1 MINNKIYSIKEL
13 SNAVNNVLSSI
24 NIVTIEGEVVLP
36 MIRDSRTNQVRNKEL
51 DPNEH
56 WYFPLKDLN
65 EPDDYQ
71 FDVTVFTY
79 NRVADVIPKN
89 GDVVR
94 VTGYIN
100 RQNVSVY
107 SKSNKLS
114 FRGYKVEIAG
124 TGQFYATFKKTYAK
138 LEPLGYFDAARK
150 KPLPPYPMRIAVISG
165 KQTAA
170 LRDAVFQIESRWP
183 CAETLVFPA
192 LMQGAVSPASVIRA
206 LRQADAS
213 NCDVMILTRGG
224 GQVSEL
230 WCFNDE
236 NLAHEIA
243 RLKTPLIAGLGHKQD
258 DTIAGLVADYNAATP
273 TEAGIIAT
281 PKKSEVVRDI
291 NDSVDRIKTTV
302 HNKMNISSQQIKIL
316 EMELDKIRVRGE
328 NELIGIDS
336 LMKQL
341 KEYLKK
347 MPTDEA
353 LPLNY
358 LKNQLAASGTGICR
372 NNRIQIAS
380 LKDTLYPDIMKYYT
394 HQLQTVSRSRELI
407 DTLGPLK
414 VLRRGYSV
422 TRQNEKVIRS
432 VDDITADDIMETRLA
447 DGYIISKPL
456 RKEKNHG

>member
-1 MINNKIYSIKEL
+1 
-13 SNAVNNVLSSI
+13 
-24 NIVTIEGEVVLP
+24 
-36 MIRDSRTNQVRNKEL
+36 
-51 DPNEH
+51 
-56 WYFPLKDLN
+56 
-65 EPDDYQ
+65 
-71 FDVTVFTY
+71 
-79 NRVADVIPKN
+79 
-89 GDVVR
+89 
-94 VTGYIN
+94 
-100 RQNVSVY
+100 
-107 SKSNKLS
+107 
-114 FRGYKVEIAG
+114 
-124 TGQFYATFKKTYAK
+124 
-138 LEPLGYFDAARK
+138 
-150 KPLPPYPMRIAVISG
+150 
-165 KQTAA
+165 
-170 LRDAVFQIESRWP
+170 
-183 CAETLVFPA
+183 
-192 LMQGAVSPASVIRA
+192 
-206 LRQADAS
+206 
-213 NCDVMILTRGG
+213 
-224 GQVSEL
+224 
-230 WCFNDE
+230 
-236 NLAHEIA
+236 
-243 RLKTPLIAGLGHKQD
+243 
-258 DTIAGLVADYNAATP
+258 
-273 TEAGIIAT
+273 
-281 PKKSEVVRDI
+281 
-291 NDSVDRIKTTV
+291 
-302 HNKMNISSQQIKIL
+302 MNISSQQIKIL